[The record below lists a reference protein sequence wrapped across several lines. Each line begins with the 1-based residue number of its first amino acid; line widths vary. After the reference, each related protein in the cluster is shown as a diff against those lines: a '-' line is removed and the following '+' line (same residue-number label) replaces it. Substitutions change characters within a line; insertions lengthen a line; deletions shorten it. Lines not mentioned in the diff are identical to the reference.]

1 MCGSS
6 IYKPLEIIFKQCID
20 TGVFPFE
27 WEKGNIVPI
36 HEKGD
41 KYTLEDYCFTKS
53 LASLLKIKLFH
64 QISLV
69 LNRVILALI
78 SCYLSLMKNLGLEV
92 RSMFL
97 DILKAF
103 DKA

>member
-41 KYTLEDYCFTKS
+41 KYTLENYCPV
-53 LASLLKIKLFH
+53 SLLPI
-64 QISLV
+64 
-69 LNRVILALI
+69 
-78 SCYLSLMKNLGLEV
+78 CGKN
-92 RSMFL
+92 S
-97 DILKAF
+97 
-103 DKA
+103 